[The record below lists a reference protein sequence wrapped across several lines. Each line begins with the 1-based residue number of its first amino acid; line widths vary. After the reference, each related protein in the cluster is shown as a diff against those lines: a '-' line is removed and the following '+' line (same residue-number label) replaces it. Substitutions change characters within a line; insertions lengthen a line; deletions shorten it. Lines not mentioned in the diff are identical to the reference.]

1 MVVAEEKAE
10 KESAGI
16 QNDKLRKRATSKM
29 ILRLETLLTPLAE
42 LGSLMGGKHCRARHS
57 ALSFKDSLVYKTS
70 FWILGGPWSVP

>member
-16 QNDKLRKRATSKM
+16 QNDKLRKRETSKM

-42 LGSLMGGKHCRARHS
+42 IGSLMGGNHCRARHTCTQ
-57 ALSFKDSLVYKTS
+57 F
-70 FWILGGPWSVP
+70 

>member
-29 ILRLETLLTPLAE
+29 ILWLETLLTPLAE
-42 LGSLMGGKHCRARHS
+42 VGSLMGGKHCRARHTCTQ
-57 ALSFKDSLVYKTS
+57 F
-70 FWILGGPWSVP
+70 